1 MKKIARAVI
10 LFFAA
15 VLLCL
20 PLCGCKI
27 YEPTIKEGEFP
38 FVLEY
43 EMDGE
48 HYLVEDTLIY
58 KYDGHDPSMASF
70 ISWDCST
77 KSGEYSYMTAFRFFY
92 KKPSYIDK
100 DRIVM
105 EAKVKINLNNGGYYM
120 GDPRYADWSPEF
132 RYEERY
138 YTSSGYDEHSDS
150 MVLTVEQMEEIFG
163 VKIIRLEI
171 SEPIENE
178 YIEINT
184 YP

>member
-1 MKKIARAVI
+1 MKKISRTVI

-20 PLCGCKI
+20 LLCGCKI

-58 KYDGHDPSMASF
+58 KYDGHDVSLPSI
-70 ISWDCST
+70 ISWDYST
-77 KSGEYSYMTAFRFFY
+77 KSGEHSYIQVFRYFL
-92 KKPSYIDK
+92 KRPSYIDE
-100 DRIVM
+100 DRNVM
-105 EAKVKINLNNGGYYM
+105 EAKVKINLNNGGYFM
-120 GDPRYADWSPEF
+120 GDPKHADWSPEF
-132 RYEERY
+132 EYEERY
-138 YTSSGYDEHSDS
+138 YTSSGAETYDS
-150 MVLTVEQMEEIFG
+150 MDLTVEQMEEMFG
-163 VKIIRLEI
+163 VKIIRFEF

-178 YIEINT
+178 YIEVGT
-184 YP
+184 WP